1 MQELIPLE
9 DNSGELKLT
18 VAYYY
23 LPSGRLVHKKKNAT
37 DWGVEPQIV
46 VPMNEDQEK
55 FVLQEHYEQELF
67 HRPLTKSITRPST
80 SPTTEPLVAA
90 SSTRP
95 TDPQLEAAISTMIG
109 HIILGREGHSENL
122 PVATPVAPPAT
133 QPTSGPS

>member
-46 VPMNEDQEK
+46 VPMDEDQEK
-55 FVLQEHYEQELF
+55 HVLQEHYEQELF
-67 HRPLTKSITRPST
+67 HRPLSKSITRPST
-80 SPTTEPLVAA
+80 QPTTGPTA
-90 SSTRP
+90 SAPTTPRP
-95 TDPQLEAAISTMIG
+95 IRSS
-109 HIILGREGHSENL
+109 R
-122 PVATPVAPPAT
+122 PPSAR
-133 QPTSGPS
+133 